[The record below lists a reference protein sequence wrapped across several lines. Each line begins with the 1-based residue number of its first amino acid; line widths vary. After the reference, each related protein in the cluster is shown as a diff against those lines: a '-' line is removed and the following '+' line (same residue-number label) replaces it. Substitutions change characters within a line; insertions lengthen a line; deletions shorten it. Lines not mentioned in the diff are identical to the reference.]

1 MLPFFWGM
9 RLSVPSFVLR
19 LLSLILFLGVGHLF
33 AQSAAEYESFRAR
46 YKPHQEKLD
55 PSNKAVQVVQYLSGA
70 ELAAVLESYIQEG
83 DKQMFSL
90 LICSVGRPLAV
101 EALQSMSTGAMAK
114 GLNWLDNYWTLD
126 LMWYTDEAT
135 FNRVAPSLKAF
146 R

>member
-1 MLPFFWGM
+1 MTFFS
-9 RLSVPSFVLR
+9 RQIAFLSIAMVLF
-19 LLSLILFLGVGHLF
+19 IGVHFLA
-33 AQSAAEYESFRAR
+33 AQHNSGYQNFKTSYR
-46 YKPHQEKLD
+46 PHQEKLD

-90 LICSVGRPLAV
+90 LICSVGRPLAS
-101 EALQSMSTGAMAK
+101 EAMQAMSTNSMAK

-135 FNRVAPSLKAF
+135 FNRVTPSLKAF

>member
-1 MLPFFWGM
+1 MAYLSRQLAFLAIAMLLLTGVHW
-9 RLSVPSFVLR
+9 LS
-19 LLSLILFLGVGHLF
+19 
-33 AQSAAEYESFRAR
+33 AQSNSSYQKFKSS

-55 PSNKAVQVVQYLSGA
+55 PTNKAVQVVQYLSGA

-83 DKQMFSL
+83 DKKMFSL
-90 LICSVGRPLAV
+90 LMCSVSRPLAA
-101 EALQSMSTGAMAK
+101 EAMQAMTTGALAK
-114 GLNWLDNYWTLD
+114 GLNWLDKYWTLE

>member
-1 MLPFFWGM
+1 MAYLSRQLAFLAIAMLLLNGVHW
-9 RLSVPSFVLR
+9 LS
-19 LLSLILFLGVGHLF
+19 
-33 AQSAAEYESFRAR
+33 AQSNSSYQKFKSS

-55 PSNKAVQVVQYLSGA
+55 PTNKAVQVVQYLSGA
-70 ELAAVLESYIQEG
+70 ELAAVLESYIREG

-126 LMWYTDEAT
+126 LMWYTDEST